1 MNTRVPLQNIK
12 FEYILAVLLTLIVV
26 IFIYGRQLVFHE
38 MDVNHRQSVDDM
50 EYHFERISSGQYLRN
65 LSHLINIHSVN
76 YVLRKD
82 INDKQRLS
90 ETMDVF
96 HKTIQKLK
104 TNEDSDL
111 LDDIKDVQDEKIN
124 YLKRLV
130 PLSFDD
136 RLKELSRPKLR
147 ELNTRLREDE
157 ERLIDLEREK
167 YQEESEQ
174 VDESRR
180 KMVQEITLTS
190 TILLFLTI
198 GLSALIIFFGKRIRL
213 QSQGRLTAI
222 RSRDDVLSVVS
233 HDLKNPLGTIK
244 LNTQMAMRNL
254 TSASPNPEKA
264 VKNLDGIQ
272 KAVFIMQTLIQDLLE
287 MRRIESG
294 KMELEV
300 KEENLN
306 ELIVEAE
313 ALLNPMAEKRSIAIT
328 NTLPATPLMVK
339 CDKIRVLQI
348 LSNLLSNALKFS
360 SDGGKVEVRVLNEG
374 DKIHLA
380 VADQGPGIP
389 EKDIPHLFDRFWQA
403 KATAKQGTGLGL
415 SIAQGLVQ
423 AHGGRIWVESK
434 VNRGTTFHFTLPA

>member
-1 MNTRVPLQNIK
+1 
-12 FEYILAVLLTLIVV
+12 
-26 IFIYGRQLVFHE
+26 

-50 EYHFERISSGQYLRN
+50 EYHFDRISSGQYLRN

-82 INDKQRLS
+82 MNDKQLLG

-104 TNEDSDL
+104 TKEDSDL
-111 LDDIKDVQDEKIN
+111 LDDIKNVQDEKIN
-124 YLKRLV
+124 YLKTLV

-136 RLKELSRPKLR
+136 RLKELSRSKLR
-147 ELNTRLREDE
+147 SMNAQLRADE
-157 ERLIDLEREK
+157 ERLIDLERER
-167 YQEESEQ
+167 YREESEQ
-174 VDESRR
+174 VDEARR
-180 KMVQEITLTS
+180 KMVKEITLTS

-244 LNTQMAMRNL
+244 LNTQMAMKNL
-254 TSASPNPEKA
+254 TSESPSPEKA
-264 VKNLDGIQ
+264 IKNLDGIQ
-272 KAVFIMQTLIQDLLE
+272 KAVFIMQTLISDLLE

-313 ALLNPMAEKRSIAIT
+313 ALLNPMAEKKSIAIE
-328 NTLPATPLMVK
+328 NTLPANPLMVK

-360 SDGGKVEVRVLNEG
+360 KDGSKVEVRVLNEG